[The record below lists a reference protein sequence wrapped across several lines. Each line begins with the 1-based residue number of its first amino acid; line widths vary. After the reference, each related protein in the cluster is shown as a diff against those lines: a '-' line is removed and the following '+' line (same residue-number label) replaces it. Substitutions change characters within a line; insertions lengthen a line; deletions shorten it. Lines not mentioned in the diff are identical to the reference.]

1 LCSIKTHCFGII
13 DLTNFDTLG
22 RTDNL
27 IVIDNFA

>member
-1 LCSIKTHCFGII
+1 MI